1 MEKATPKATSPF
13 GKILCATLGHNYE
26 ETNKINEVISEY
38 RCRCCGH
45 EVTEND
51 NGYLEAL
58 TPKMKDIN
66 ACLSAFIQKKM
77 RRATYSE
84 AS

>member
-1 MEKATPKATSPF
+1 MQKATPQATSSI
-13 GKILCATLGHNYE
+13 GKIVCSTIGHNYKE
-26 ETNKINEVISEY
+26 INKINNIISEY
-38 RCRCCGH
+38 RCTCCGH

-51 NGYLEAL
+51 RGYLEAL

-66 ACLSAFIQKKM
+66 ACLSAFIEKKM
-77 RRATYSE
+77 RRTAYSQ

>member
-1 MEKATPKATSPF
+1 MQKATPKATSSI
-13 GKILCATLGHNYE
+13 GKIICSTIGHNYKE
-26 ETNKINEVISEY
+26 SNKINHVISEY
-38 RCRCCGH
+38 RCTCCGQ

-51 NGYLEAL
+51 RGKLEVL

-77 RRATYSE
+77 RRTTYSE

>member
-1 MEKATPKATSPF
+1 MHKATPKATSSL
-13 GKILCATLGHNYE
+13 GKIVCSTIGHNYK
-26 ETNKINEVISEY
+26 ETNKINEIISEY
-38 RCRCCGH
+38 RCSCCGH

-51 NGYLEAL
+51 QGSLETL

-66 ACLSAFIQKKM
+66 ACLSAFIEKKM
-77 RRATYSE
+77 RRTAYSQ

>member
-1 MEKATPKATSPF
+1 MQKATPKATSSF
-13 GKILCATLGHNYE
+13 GRIICATVGHNYK

-38 RCRCCGH
+38 QCTCCGH

-51 NGYLEAL
+51 HGYLEAL

-66 ACLSAFIQKKM
+66 ACLSAFIEKKM
-77 RRATYSE
+77 RRTAYSE

>member
-1 MEKATPKATSPF
+1 MQKATPKATSSI
-13 GKILCATLGHNYE
+13 GRIICAAVGHNYK

-38 RCRCCGH
+38 RCTCCGQ

-51 NGYLEAL
+51 QGYLEAL

-66 ACLSAFIQKKM
+66 ACLSAFIEKKM
-77 RRATYSE
+77 RRTVYSE